1 MIFMVLK
8 SLHFLALVF
17 GAAASLGNIYLALSA
32 GPHDLAAPGFTNTLR
47 KFYRLTALGAITVL
61 WATGLLLMVWRYGLW
76 VEGIAFNAKIMLAVV
91 LTAIIFFLNL
101 MAPGWAR
108 SGGPPSY
115 VPVLHWVGS
124 TCLIGIVVFAVVAFN

>member
-1 MIFMVLK
+1 MIFLVLK

>member
-124 TCLIGIVVFAVVAFN
+124 FCLIGIVVFAVAAFN

>member
-1 MIFMVLK
+1 MFMLLK
-8 SLHFLALVF
+8 IVHFLALIF
-17 GAAASLGNIYLALSA
+17 GAAASFGNIYLALSA

>member
-1 MIFMVLK
+1 MIVMVLK

-32 GPHDLAAPGFTNTLR
+32 GPHDLAAPAFTNTLR

-61 WATGLLLMVWRYGLW
+61 WATGLLMMVWRYGLW
-76 VEGIAFNAKIMLAVV
+76 VEGVAFNIKIMLAVV

-101 MAPGWAR
+101 MAPAWAR

-115 VPVLHWVGS
+115 VPALHWVGS
-124 TCLIGIVVFAVVAFN
+124 ACLLLIVIFAVIAFN